1 MNPEMTETALSDD
14 EEEDHALSDEAAS
27 IQEDVTEQLEAETEA
42 EQIDQAVQS
51 QSSGNQRP
59 STIALS
65 DELPVHTFPT
75 QTSVSQRRGRRRKKK
90 QDPAYCY
97 EVIFIVLVLIQ
108 TQCFLPNF
116 QPLFFA
122 AGGVLKK
129 YLFSSPTWESLPWEI
144 FWKG

>member
-1 MNPEMTETALSDD
+1 MNPETVLSDD
-14 EEEDHALSDEAAS
+14 KEEDRALSDEAAS
-27 IQEDVTEQLEAETEA
+27 IQEDVTEQLEAEAEAEAEA

-65 DELPVHTFPT
+65 NELPVHTFPT
-75 QTSVSQRRGRRRKKK
+75 QTSASQRSGRRRKKK

-97 EVIFIVLVLIQ
+97 EVILIVLVLIE

-116 QPLFFA
+116 QPQFFML
-122 AGGVLKK
+122 G
-129 YLFSSPTWESLPWEI
+129 ES
-144 FWKG
+144 